1 MKFSNFS
8 SRLSLLIAVAVVL
21 ASGCEKEDPCTQ
33 FSKETFYVSGNFN
46 GNSFTPMTKTDNDKY
61 EFVISKLAGDT
72 LRFII
77 ANSADG
83 KNATWGD
90 VATATGNSGRFGI
103 AEKKVESEG
112 KIACGN
118 NRPFTLNDAALKGK
132 KIVIKFN
139 LATEEY
145 ELVVTETDECLLVNK
160 SRMWVYWRTVDAD
173 AGSFGF
179 QEMAQTSPGVFEI
192 TRTNFQP
199 CCGAW
204 AFKFV
209 NTPNFTSADWG
220 REVGFTPTGNFD
232 PLNRK
237 AGRKVITPILENGI
251 KVGETLICGGN
262 VDLRIPTAGMAGK
275 NIRLIFDSNKE
286 EYTWIA
292 Q

>member
-1 MKFSNFS
+1 MKLSNFTS
-8 SRLSLLIAVAVVL
+8 KLFLLIAAAVVL

-33 FSKETFYVSGNFN
+33 FSRDTLYVSGNFN
-46 GNSFTPMTKTDNDKY
+46 ANSFAAMTKTDDDQF
-61 EFVISKLAGDT
+61 EFVIAKLEGQD
-72 LRFII
+72 LSFVI

-90 VATATGNSGRFGI
+90 AASTVGNSGRFGK
-103 AEKKVESEG
+103 AVKKVESEG
-112 KIACGN
+112 RVVCGD
-118 NRPFTLNDAALKGK
+118 NRFFSISDAALNNQ

-160 SRMWVYWRTVDAD
+160 ARMWVNWRTVDAD
-173 AGSFGF
+173 ATSFGF
-179 QEMAQTSPGVFEI
+179 QEMTQISPGIFEI
-192 TRTNFQP
+192 VRTNFQP

-204 AFKFV
+204 PFKIV
-209 NTPNFTSADWG
+209 NTPDWTQADWG
-220 REVGFTPTGNFD
+220 REDGFAPTGNFD

-237 AGRKVITPILENGI
+237 AGRKVIDPILENGI
-251 KVGETLICGGN
+251 KVGETPVCGTN
-262 VDLRIPTAGMAGK
+262 ASLRIPTAGMQGK
-275 NIRLIFDSNKE
+275 TIRLIFDSTKE